1 MLPSM
6 LRSLKQR
13 FNLVTGLLVMI
24 FVLTCVSAIGV
35 LRGMTHS
42 SERERNAA
50 VITRDITQLQAK
62 FWEVRLWEQAILH
75 DTRPD
80 AEEQFRAVLRQVNG
94 RLPYFNPENLNPNLV
109 LLRRQIFTLLQDY
122 ERSFRQL
129 DQTRAQL
136 RENRRQLASV
146 NTALEKLA
154 LLEDSPMAVR
164 DFFRFSQAR
173 DALLK
178 SGAEDDLE
186 AAEAALG
193 RLVQGHAVWA
203 VTAAQLRELLRRDSA
218 QQLEIQRIGTE
229 FDTISLQ
236 LSRQLRQMGDA
247 ILAQVR
253 DEMNAA
259 DFWRVRLQYGLF
271 VAMFGGLAMLLT
283 VLLLVDVTIVRPVGE
298 MARVA
303 HEVRAGQLD
312 ARCSFRGND
321 EIANLAQAINDMLTA
336 LTENKQRLEVYQ
348 AELETKVQAL
358 GVSEEE
364 LKKHQLLLEDLVRD
378 RTREL
383 TRAVDKLMD
392 EIARRERVEIELL
405 GAKETAESASSAKSD
420 FLAVM
425 SHEIRTPLNGIIGFT
440 GLLLDS
446 PLTAE
451 QREFVET
458 VRASGDILLSLINEI
473 LDFSKI
479 ESGRLEVERHTV
491 ELLPLVEGVLDLLA
505 GKAAKKPIELY
516 AAFSPRVPAR
526 VLVDGP
532 RLRQVLANLGDNAVK
547 FTAGG
552 EVEISV
558 DATPA
563 EVAGHGPATEWQLD
577 IRVRDTGIGIPADRR
592 GRLFQPFSQVDSST
606 TRQYGGTGLGL
617 AICRKLCQLMGGDI
631 TVESEPGRGAEF
643 HLSILAGRVTGDST
657 LVLAPTVG
665 APQPRSGVLVVSSST
680 TCRRRLLELCR
691 AWGIEAEVA
700 GACPQA
706 WARLSAGRRAGA
718 LLLDLPRNEDAC
730 AEILRCCG
738 DFPELNGTP
747 QVCLTPLRLS
757 IPPALP
763 PVCVPVGKPWHLGP
777 LQAALRQALAGVET
791 VAPVASQPVS
801 EPEPPRSAL
810 RILLAEDNPV
820 NQKLVLKLLAK
831 SGQTA
836 DTVADGRLCV
846 EALAR
851 QEYDMVLMD
860 VHMPHLDGLEATEQ
874 IRAGAAGAAA
884 RPVFIVA
891 LTADAMKGD
900 REKCMAAGMDD
911 YLSKPLD
918 PKELVRVLAVAARH
932 PKGNSRA

>member
-1 MLPSM
+1 M

-13 FNLVTGLLVMI
+13 FNVVTGLLVMI
-24 FVLTCVSAIGV
+24 FVLTCVSAIAV

-50 VITRDITQLQAK
+50 VITRDITLLQAK
-62 FWEVRLWEQAILH
+62 FWEVRLWEQAVLH

-109 LLRRQIFTLLQDY
+109 LLRRQIFTLLRDY

-129 DQTRAQL
+129 NQTRAQL
-136 RENRRQLASV
+136 RANRQQLTSA
-146 NTALEKLA
+146 K
-154 LLEDSPMAVR
+154 
-164 DFFRFSQAR
+164 
-173 DALLK
+173 
-178 SGAEDDLE
+178 
-186 AAEAALG
+186 
-193 RLVQGHAVWA
+193 
-203 VTAAQLRELLRRDSA
+203 A
-218 QQLEIQRIGTE
+218 QQWEIQRIGTE

-236 LSRQLRQMGDA
+236 LSRQLRQMDDA
-247 ILAQVR
+247 ILAQVS

-259 DFWRVRLQYGLF
+259 DLWRTRLQYGLF
-271 VAMFGGLAMLLT
+271 VAMFGGLAMLLV

-303 HEVRAGQLD
+303 HNVRAGQLD
-312 ARCSFRGND
+312 ARCTFRGND

-336 LTENKQRLEVYQ
+336 LTENKHRLEVYQ

-358 GVSEEE
+358 GVSEGK

-405 GAKETAESASSAKSD
+405 GAKETAESASNAKSD

-446 PLTAE
+446 PLTQE

-458 VRASGDILLSLINEI
+458 VRASGDILLSLISEI

-479 ESGRLEVERHTV
+479 ESGRLEVERHPV

-505 GKAAKKPIELY
+505 GKVAKKPIELY
-516 AAFSPRVPAR
+516 AAFSPQVPAR
-526 VLVDGP
+526 ILVDGP
-532 RLRQVLANLGDNAVK
+532 RLRQILANLGDNAVK

-552 EVEISV
+552 EVEIRV
-558 DATPA
+558 DATPVDA
-563 EVAGHGPATEWQLD
+563 AGHGAATEWQLD
-577 IRVRDTGIGIPADRR
+577 FRVRDTGIGIPLDRR

-643 HLSILAGRVTGDST
+643 HFTILAGRVMGDHT
-657 LVLAPTVG
+657 LVLAPTAEV
-665 APQPRSGVLVVSSST
+665 PKPRSGVLIVSSNV
-680 TCRRRLLELCR
+680 TCRQRLLELCR
-691 AWGIEAEVA
+691 AWELEAEVA

-706 WARLSAGRRAGA
+706 WARLSVGRRAGA
-718 LLLDLPRNEDAC
+718 LLLDLPRNADAC
-730 AEILRCCG
+730 TEILRCCG
-738 DFPELNGTP
+738 EFSELNGTP

-757 IPPALP
+757 IPLALP
-763 PVCVPVGKPWHLGP
+763 TACVPVGKPWHLGP
-777 LQAALRQALAGVET
+777 LQAALRQALAGVEL
-791 VAPVASQPVS
+791 VAPTTTQPVS
-801 EPEPPRSAL
+801 VPERLRSAL
-810 RILLAEDNPV
+810 RILLADDNLI
-820 NQKLVLKLLAK
+820 NQKLIMKLLAK

-851 QEYDMVLMD
+851 QEYDIVLMD
-860 VHMPHLDGLEATEQ
+860 VHMPHLDGLEATAQ

-884 RPVFIVA
+884 RQVFIVA
-891 LTADAMKGD
+891 LTAD
-900 REKCMAAGMDD
+900 
-911 YLSKPLD
+911 
-918 PKELVRVLAVAARH
+918 
-932 PKGNSRA
+932 

>member
-1 MLPSM
+1 M

-13 FNLVTGLLVMI
+13 FNVVTGLLVMI
-24 FVLTCVSAIGV
+24 FILTCVSAIGV
-35 LRGMTHS
+35 LRGMAHS

-50 VITRDITQLQAK
+50 VITRDITQLQAS
-62 FWEVRLWEQAILH
+62 FWEVRLWEQAVLH
-75 DTRPD
+75 DIRPD
-80 AEEQFRAVLRQVNG
+80 AEEQFRAVLYQVNG

-109 LLRRQIFTLLQDY
+109 LLRRQIFTLLRDY

-129 DQTRAQL
+129 GQTRAQL
-136 RENRRQLASV
+136 RENRQELAGA
-146 NTALEKLA
+146 NAALEKLA
-154 LLEDSPMAVR
+154 LADDSPAVVR
-164 DFFRFSQAR
+164 EFFRFSQTR

-186 AAEAALG
+186 AVETALG
-193 RLVQGHAVWA
+193 RLGQGNAARAV
-203 VTAAQLRELLRRDSA
+203 VAAQLRELLRRDGA
-218 QQLEIQRIGTE
+218 RQLEIQRIGAE

-247 ILAQVR
+247 ILAQAR

-259 DFWRVRLQYGLF
+259 DLWLTRLQYGLLI
-271 VAMFGGLAMLLT
+271 AMFGGLAMLLA

-303 HEVRAGQLD
+303 RNVQAGQLD
-312 ARCSFRGND
+312 ARCASRGND
-321 EIANLAQAINDMLTA
+321 EIASLAQAINDMLAA
-336 LTENKQRLEVYQ
+336 LAENKHRLEVYQ

-392 EIARRERVEIELL
+392 EIARRERVEAELL

-446 PLTAE
+446 PLTQE
-451 QREFVET
+451 QRELVET

-491 ELLPLVEGVLDLLA
+491 ELVPLVEGVLDLLA

-516 AAFSPRVPAR
+516 AGFSPRVPAR

-532 RLRQVLANLGDNAVK
+532 RLRQILANLGDNAVK

-552 EVEISV
+552 EVEFSV
-558 DATPA
+558 DAMPLDLP
-563 EVAGHGPATEWQLD
+563 EHGPAAEWQLD

-631 TVESEPGRGAEF
+631 TVESEPGRGTEF
-643 HLSILAGRVTGDST
+643 HLTLVAGRVTGDST
-657 LVLAPTVG
+657 LALAPAAG
-665 APQPRSGVLVVSSST
+665 APKPRAGVLVVSSSP
-680 TCRRRLLELCR
+680 TCRRLLLELCR
-691 AWGIEAEVA
+691 AWEIEAETA

-718 LLLDLPRNEDAC
+718 LLLDLPRNEEAC

-738 DFPELNGTP
+738 EFPELNGTP
-747 QVCLTPLRLS
+747 QVCLMPLRLS
-757 IPPALP
+757 IPPVLP
-763 PVCVPVGKPWHLGP
+763 AVGVPVGKPWRLGP
-777 LQAALRQALAGVET
+777 LQAALRQALAGVEAIT
-791 VAPVASQPVS
+791 PAPVPPVS
-801 EPEPPRSAL
+801 APEPPRPAL

-820 NQKLVLKLLAK
+820 NQMLVLKLLAK
-831 SGQTA
+831 SGQAA

-846 EALAR
+846 EALGRKA
-851 QEYDMVLMD
+851 YDVVLMD
-860 VHMPHLDGLEATEQ
+860 VHMPHLDGLAAAEQ
-874 IRAGAAGAAA
+874 IRGGAAGAAA
-884 RPVFIVA
+884 RQVFIVA

-918 PKELVRVLAVAARH
+918 PKELARVLTVAAQR
-932 PKGNSRA
+932 PKGKLRA